1 MAVIERF
8 LSIAQQRDH
17 APFKPDAEQV
27 SQVIGLDMMVARENN
42 MGSKITSAVLITGL
56 LATTAC
62 VTDPNTGNRRIS
74 KAAIGGVGGAAAGL
88 LLGDLLGGRNDR
100 TAKIVGAGLGGLA
113 GAGVGA
119 YMDAQE
125 KKLRAQT
132 AGTDVQVVRQGD
144 NLLLNMPSGV
154 TFATNQSAI
163 QPQFRTTLDQ
173 VAQTLASYEKTY
185 IDVYG
190 HTDSTGN
197 DGINIPLSQ
206 NRARSVADYLATR
219 GVQSARIA
227 TQGFG
232 ANQPVAD
239 NNSEIGR
246 QANRRV
252 EIKIVPVR
260 ESDTRG

>member
-1 MAVIERF
+1 MIERF
-8 LSIAQQRDH
+8 LSIAQQADH
-17 APFKPDAEQV
+17 SAFKPDAEQLHI
-27 SQVIGLDMMVARENN
+27 SAYYIAEVARENI
-42 MGSKITSAVLITGL
+42 MISKMTSAVLIGGL
-56 LATTAC
+56 LATAAC
-62 VTDPNTGNRRIS
+62 TTNPETGNRRIS

-100 TAKIVGAGLGGLA
+100 TEKIVGAGIGALA
-113 GAGVGA
+113 GAGIGA

-132 AGTDVQVVRQGD
+132 AGTDVQVIRDGD

-154 TFATNQSAI
+154 TFATNQSMI
-163 QPQFRTTLDQ
+163 QPQFRNTLDQ
-173 VAQTLASYEKTY
+173 VAQTLGSYEKTY
-185 IDVYG
+185 IDIYG

-197 DGINIPLSQ
+197 DAINLPLSRD
-206 NRARSVADYLATR
+206 RARSVADYLTTK

-232 ANQPVAD
+232 ASQPVAD
-239 NNSEIGR
+239 NNTDMGK

-260 ESDTRG
+260 EADVRS

>member
-1 MAVIERF
+1 
-8 LSIAQQRDH
+8 
-17 APFKPDAEQV
+17 
-27 SQVIGLDMMVARENN
+27 
-42 MGSKITSAVLITGL
+42 MGSSRLQNTALKLLLNLLRLQRKNIVITKVTCVALIGGL
-56 LATTAC
+56 LATAAC
-62 VTDPNTGNRRIS
+62 TTNPETGNRRIS

-100 TAKIVGAGLGGLA
+100 TEKIVGAGMGALA

-132 AGTDVQVVRQGD
+132 AGTDVQVIRDGD
-144 NLLLNMPSGV
+144 NLVLSMPSGV

-163 QPQFRTTLDQ
+163 QPQFRNTLDQ
-173 VAQTLASYEKTY
+173 VAQTLTSYEKTF
-185 IDVYG
+185 IDIYD

-197 DGINIPLSQ
+197 DGINVPLSQ
-206 NRARSVADYLATR
+206 NRARSVADYLTTR

-232 ANQPVAD
+232 ASQPVAD
-239 NNSEIGR
+239 NTSEMGK

-260 ESDTRG
+260 EGDMRS

>member
-1 MAVIERF
+1 MMIDWF
-8 LSIAQQRDH
+8 LSIAQQSDH
-17 APFKPDAEQV
+17 AAFKRQAEQV
-27 SQVIGLDMMVARENN
+27 TEADRLLVMVARENI
-42 MGSKITSAVLITGL
+42 MISKIQSAVLISGL

-62 VTDPNTGNRRIS
+62 VTDPTTGNRRIS

-88 LLGDLLGGRNDR
+88 LLGDILGGRNDR
-100 TAKIVGAGLGGLA
+100 TEKIVGAGIGAIA
-113 GAGVGA
+113 GAGIGA

-132 AGTDVQVVRQGD
+132 AGTDVQVIRDGD

-190 HTDSTGN
+190 HTDSTG
-197 DGINIPLSQ
+197 
-206 NRARSVADYLATR
+206 
-219 GVQSARIA
+219 VQSARVA

-232 ANQPVAD
+232 ASQPVAD
-239 NNSEIGR
+239 NNTDAGK

-260 ESDTRG
+260 EADVRS

>member
-1 MAVIERF
+1 MLGRF
-8 LSIAQQRDH
+8 LSIAQQADH
-17 APFKPDAEQV
+17 APFKPDAEQ
-27 SQVIGLDMMVARENN
+27 SLLFTGLFVEVARENI
-42 MGSKITSAVLITGL
+42 MISKLTSAVLITGL
-56 LATTAC
+56 LTTTAC
-62 VTDPNTGNRRIS
+62 VTNPDTGKRTIS
-74 KAAIGGVGGAAAGL
+74 KAAIGGAGGAAAGL

-100 TAKIVGAGLGGLA
+100 TEKIVGAGIGAIA
-113 GAGVGA
+113 GAGIGA
-119 YMDAQE
+119 YMDAQVT
-125 KKLRAQT
+125 R
-132 AGTDVQVVRQGD
+132 DGD

-190 HTDSTGN
+190 HTDATGN
-197 DGINIPLSQ
+197 DSINLPLSRD
-206 NRARSVADYLATR
+206 RARSVADYLSTK

-232 ANQPVAD
+232 ASQPVAD
-239 NNSEIGR
+239 NTSAAGK

-260 ESDTRG
+260 EADVRS

>member
-1 MAVIERF
+1 MI
-8 LSIAQQRDH
+8 
-17 APFKPDAEQV
+17 
-27 SQVIGLDMMVARENN
+27 
-42 MGSKITSAVLITGL
+42 SKLTSAALISGL

-62 VTDPNTGNRRIS
+62 VTNPETGNRTIS

-100 TAKIVGAGLGGLA
+100 TEKIVGAGIGAIA
-113 GAGVGA
+113 GAGIGA

-125 KKLRAQT
+125 RKLRAQT
-132 AGTDVQVVRQGD
+132 AGTDVQVIRNGD
-144 NLLLNMPSGV
+144 NLLLNMPAGV

-173 VAQTLASYEKTY
+173 VAQTLTSYEKTY

-197 DGINIPLSQ
+197 DGINLPLSRD
-206 NRARSVADYLATR
+206 RARSVADYLSSR
-219 GVQSARIA
+219 GVQSARVA

-232 ANQPVAD
+232 ASQPVAD
-239 NNSEIGR
+239 NSTEAGK

-260 ESDTRG
+260 EADMRS

>member
-1 MAVIERF
+1 MIGGF
-8 LSIAQQRDH
+8 LSIAQQADH
-17 APFKPDAEQV
+17 RTFKRQAEQV
-27 SQVIGLDMMVARENN
+27 TEVIGLRVKVAREN
-42 MGSKITSAVLITGL
+42 MMFTKITSAVLMGGL
-56 LATTAC
+56 LATAAC
-62 VTDPNTGNRRIS
+62 TTDPNTGKRTIS
-74 KAAIGGVGGAAAGL
+74 KAAIGGVGGAVGGY
-88 LLGDLLGGRNDR
+88 LLGDLVGGRSDR
-100 TAKIVGAGLGGLA
+100 TEKIVGAGIGALA
-113 GAGVGA
+113 GAGIGA

-132 AGTDVQVVRQGD
+132 AGTDVQVIRDGD

-197 DGINIPLSQ
+197 DSINQPLSRD
-206 NRARSVADYLATR
+206 RARSVADYLTTK
-219 GVQSARIA
+219 GVQSARIG

-232 ANQPVAD
+232 SSQPVAD
-239 NNSEIGR
+239 NNNEIGR

-260 ESDTRG
+260 EGDARG

>member
-1 MAVIERF
+1 MFGRI
-8 LSIAQQRDH
+8 LSIAQQADH
-17 APFKPDAEQV
+17 HAFKQSEEQLV
-27 SQVIGLDMMVARENN
+27 QVIGSLVKIARENI
-42 MGSKITSAVLITGL
+42 MFTKVTGAVLIGGL
-56 LATTAC
+56 LVTTAC
-62 VTDPNTGNRRIS
+62 TTNPETGKRTIS

-100 TAKIVGAGLGGLA
+100 TEKILGAGIGAIA
-113 GAGVGA
+113 GAGIGA

-154 TFATNQSAI
+154 TFATNQSMI

-197 DGINIPLSQ
+197 DGINLPLSRD
-206 NRARSVADYLATR
+206 RARSVADYLSTR
-219 GVQSARIA
+219 GVQPARMA

-232 ANQPVAD
+232 ASQPVAD
-239 NNSEIGR
+239 NNNEVGK

-260 ESDTRG
+260 ESDVRS